1 MWPPGDAAG
10 LLVLA
15 PGFLFRDVVKLKYCG
30 HDANGKLYALHA
42 QSDSTR
48 YHTGWEQRIK

>member
-10 LLVLA
+10 LLMLA

-30 HDANGKLYALHA
+30 HDANGKL
-42 QSDSTR
+42 
-48 YHTGWEQRIK
+48 